1 MAELIEVADAIR
13 ELRVSIDEMKEL
25 TKIIDEA

>member
-1 MAELIEVADAIR
+1 MAELIEVADAIK